1 MTILNDYEKS
11 EFERHKKAAEKQLN
25 EMYYGT
31 GNKSK
36 NNNGIAMPSFISV
49 PKNGQNKGQSQKPE
63 NTQND
68 KEKNETKTL
77 ESKASKVQQPSP
89 KKSQNSPIL
98 GKNILNMLNFKGIK
112 MDNDRLIILAVCL
125 LLAGE
130 ETDELLMLALIYI
143 ML

>member
-1 MTILNDYEKS
+1 MTILNQYEKS

-31 GNKSK
+31 GAKSR
-36 NNNGIAMPSFISV
+36 NNNGIPMPSFVSL
-49 PKNGQNKGQSQKPE
+49 PKNGQNKEQSLVTDGIK
-63 NTQND
+63 NN
-68 KEKNETKTL
+68 KEKSENKT
-77 ESKASKVQQPSP
+77 EEKHEPFP
-89 KKSQNSPIL
+89 QNKQSNQNL
-98 GKNILNMLNFKGIK
+98 GKNILSMLNFKGMT

>member
-1 MTILNDYEKS
+1 MNDYEKS

-31 GNKSK
+31 GNKSR

-49 PKNGQNKGQSQKPE
+49 PKNGQNKGQSQKSE

-77 ESKASKVQQPSP
+77 ESKTSKVQEPSP

>member
-31 GNKSK
+31 GNKSR

-49 PKNGQNKGQSQKPE
+49 PKNGQNKGQSQKTE

-77 ESKASKVQQPSP
+77 ESKTSKVQEPSP

>member
-1 MTILNDYEKS
+1 MNDYEKS

-25 EMYYGT
+25 EMYYGA
-31 GNKSK
+31 GNKSR
-36 NNNGIAMPSFISV
+36 NNNGIAMPSFISL
-49 PKNGQNKGQSQKPE
+49 PKNGQNKGQSQRTESIKNE
-63 NTQND
+63 
-68 KEKNETKTL
+68 KEKNETKTPENKTSKGQ
-77 ESKASKVQQPSP
+77 ESSSKTF
-89 KKSQNSPIL
+89 QNSPIL
-98 GKNILNMLNFKGIK
+98 GRNILNMLNFKGMK

>member
-1 MTILNDYEKS
+1 MNQYEKS

-31 GNKSK
+31 NAKSK
-36 NNNGIAMPSFISV
+36 NNNGIPMPSFISL
-49 PKNGQNKGQSQKPE
+49 PNNGQNKEQSHVTDGIKNNKEKTE
-63 NTQND
+63 NTTA
-68 KEKNETKTL
+68 EKHE
-77 ESKASKVQQPSP
+77 PSP
-89 KKSQNSPIL
+89 QKKQSNQNL
-98 GKNILNMLNFKGIK
+98 GKNILSMLNFKGMK